1 MRPGRIVMLVL
12 GALSALL
19 GLGLLAGAGVAG
31 WANYQQRDNG
41 YFTTPLGTLRRR
53 TPSPDFAPPRR
64 LMDQDRFRTTHR

>member
-1 MRPGRIVMLVL
+1 MRPGRIVLLVL

-41 YFTTPLGTLRRR
+41 YFTTPSGRFAADSYALTSPASELRPR
-53 TPSPDFAPPRR
+53 TAS
-64 LMDQDRFRTTHR
+64 RTRHR